1 MWLGICLALTPVHQ
15 LRRAGTKPARSP
27 VVAAEQ
33 GEAYAEAKPT
43 RSPRH
48 AYAERSCAQWLRR
61 RPAFASP
68 RLRPRY
74 AEAKPSPELQLCKV
88 LLQ

>member
-33 GEAYAEAKPT
+33 GEAYAEGGFALAYGKPA
-43 RSPRH
+43 P
-48 AYAERSCAQWLRR
+48 C
-61 RPAFASP
+61 
-68 RLRPRY
+68 
-74 AEAKPSPELQLCKV
+74 LCRA
-88 LLQ
+88 